1 VTPITPGDAVAGH
14 PYRRHAPSALD
25 STVAVAAVTVAGC
38 SFGGPSVSDIEKNI
52 ETNAPLRL
60 QASSIGGPIQRG
72 TALPPTVSVSCPDN
86 AKLDDGSHFMC
97 KAGVT
102 ETGTTTQPGITTHNA
117 VVDVEIDGDKAS
129 WELRVTS

>member
-1 VTPITPGDAVAGH
+1 MRHLLWIPI
-14 PYRRHAPSALD
+14 
-25 STVAVAAVTVAGC
+25 VAVAAVTVAGC

-60 QASSIGGPIQRG
+60 QASTIGSGLIQPG
-72 TALPPTVSVSCPDN
+72 TALPPAVSVNCPDN
-86 AKLDDGSHFMC
+86 ANLDDGSHFTC

-102 ETGTTTQPGITTHNA
+102 ETGTTTQPGIKTHSA
-117 VVDVEIDGDKAS
+117 IVDVDIDGDKAR

>member
-1 VTPITPGDAVAGH
+1 MVCKSGRPTPRPTQ
-14 PYRRHAPSALD
+14 
-25 STVAVAAVTVAGC
+25 C
-38 SFGGPSVSDIEKNI
+38 GPSVSDIENDI

-60 QASSIGGPIQRG
+60 QASTISSGPIQPG
-72 TALPPTVSVSCPDN
+72 TALPPTVSVNCPDN
-86 AKLDDGSHFMC
+86 TKLDDGSRFTC

-117 VVDVEIDGDKAS
+117 VVDVEIDGDKAR

>member
-1 VTPITPGDAVAGH
+1 MRSPVSRNDGMRHLLWIPII
-14 PYRRHAPSALD
+14 
-25 STVAVAAVTVAGC
+25 AVAAVTVAGC

-60 QASSIGGPIQRG
+60 QASTIGSGLIQPG
-72 TALPPTVSVSCPDN
+72 TALAPIVSVNCPDDAN
-86 AKLDDGSHFMC
+86 LDDGSHFTC

-102 ETGTTTQPGITTHNA
+102 ETGTTTQPGSKTHRA
-117 VVDVEIDGDKAS
+117 IVDVDIDGDKAR

>member
-1 VTPITPGDAVAGH
+1 M
-14 PYRRHAPSALD
+14 RHLLWIP
-25 STVAVAAVTVAGC
+25 TIAVAAVTVAGC

-60 QASSIGGPIQRG
+60 QAWTLGGPIQPG

-86 AKLDDGSHFMC
+86 ANLDDGSRFEC

-102 ETGTTTQPGITTHNA
+102 ETGTTTQPGIRMHKA
-117 VVDVEIDGDKAS
+117 VVEVEIDGDKAR